1 MQPYVTPHPGRTPA
15 RGNIVNRTDYKL
27 DIDVTEFRPGEH
39 VLTIDTFI
47 TEHGWISRQYFLS
60 AVELQRIQQILN
72 GTE

>member
-1 MQPYVTPHPGRTPA
+1 MQKYTTPAPGRTPT

-27 DIDVTEFRPGEH
+27 DIKCVEFRPGEH

-47 TEHGWISRQYFLS
+47 PEHGWISRQYFLTP
-60 AVELQRIQQILN
+60 AELAKVQLVLD